1 MEKSQKAIKEIAVK
15 DETQMSTLLDSM
27 GHLVE
32 KLNNSYHV
40 MQNFSILAEAHKVPN
55 ILTDDILEVS
65 LQNSIRKIPKNMHI
79 YAHSLYSRVLPSH
92 YNVIIHSF

>member
-1 MEKSQKAIKEIAVK
+1 MEKSQKAIKEITVK

-65 LQNSIRKIPKNMHI
+65 LQNSIRKKIPKNMHI
-79 YAHSLYSRVLPSH
+79 CTLLVFESPSFSL
-92 YNVIIHSF
+92 

>member
-40 MQNFSILAEAHKVPN
+40 MQNFSILAETHKVPN

-79 YAHSLYSRVLPSH
+79 CTLLLFESPSFSL
-92 YNVIIHSF
+92 